1 MNEKKP
7 LPASP
12 YQGRSEEAAPPSLPP
27 DKGELKGVSF
37 YRTQLSCNFKQLDE
51 AFAACMQDA
60 LALLSEEGI
69 NDYLDG
75 ASLVCKIGRGFDPVL
90 TYLEEMPVLAHRLG
104 EELLSQVSQAV
115 WKMSRTPNGRS
126 IPAFLQALP
135 EACRRFGSTESVT
148 NYIAIVFDMMERT
161 TGSIHGFH
169 TTIPSPGLPK
179 LLEQMPYLMSQL
191 ALGGLKNW
199 IEYGIRNYGNHPQ
212 RQEEYFA
219 LESADSKAMLQHERH
234 GTLFTHHARKLNLY
248 LKACWENTDYLVP
261 YSVDFRDMRQQQP
274 YFDDFGIRI
283 PDVFDDAQGVTGL
296 DRYRAVLAHMAA
308 HQRWTHKIVADNLSP
323 QQRMAIERL
332 EDSRVEYLA
341 MQEYPGLRRIFTA
354 LHPVPLE
361 DECHEQTESCF
372 RHRLAML
379 SWALLNPNHG
389 YQHPQINEFVGKFHV
404 KMAEGNT
411 TTADMVQLAI
421 SFVARTRLQSDQ
433 LPSVYFTHTAIG
445 YRDDNRHLWQF
456 IEEGDEEESFE
467 ERKQTQQQEEQSG
480 LPPRHYPEWDYS
492 TQTYRPDWT
501 SVYGSL
507 HPMGNPAVIDALLQ
521 KHAAL
526 AKRLKQI
533 VDLLK
538 PQNYTRVRYQEEG
551 SELDLDVAIRSLIDF
566 KGGANPDPRINMSH
580 KHDGRNI
587 AVMLL
592 LDLSAS
598 INEVPEGAT
607 QSILELSQ
615 EAVSLLAYAIE
626 ALGDPFAI
634 AGFASNTRHEVRY
647 QHIKGFKEHWNDDV
661 KGRLA
666 AMQAGYS
673 TRMGAALRHA
683 AHYLEH
689 QQADKKLLLI
699 LTDGEPSDIDVDDPQ
714 LLTQDTRQAVK
725 ELDQKGIYSYCISL
739 DPRADEYVRDIF
751 GKRVTVVDNVQR
763 LPEKMMQVFVTLTG

>member
-1 MNEKKP
+1 MDEVT
-7 LPASP
+7 A
-12 YQGRSEEAAPPSLPP
+12 R
-27 DKGELKGVSF
+27 
-37 YRTQLSCNFKQLDE
+37 YRTKLNCNFKQLDE

-69 NDYLDG
+69 DDYLDG

-90 TYLEEMPVLAHRLG
+90 TYLEEMPTIAYKLG
-104 EELLSQVSQAV
+104 EGMLKRVSQAV

-126 IPAFLQALP
+126 IPVFLQVLP
-135 EACRRFGSTESVT
+135 EVCHRLESEELVG
-148 NYIAIVFDMMERT
+148 NYIELVFDMMERT

-169 TTIPSPGLPK
+169 STIPSPGLPK
-179 LLEQMPYLMSQL
+179 LLEQMPYLINQL

-199 IEYGIRNYGNHPQ
+199 IEYGIRNYGKHPE
-212 RQEEYFA
+212 RQEEYFS
-219 LESADSKAMLQHERH
+219 LQSADSKAMLQHERH
-234 GTLFTHHARKLNLY
+234 GTLFTHHERKLNLY
-248 LKACWENTDYLVP
+248 LQACWEESEHLVP
-261 YSVDFRDMRQQQP
+261 YSIDFRDLRAQQP
-274 YFDDFGIRI
+274 YFDEYGMRI
-283 PDVFDDAQGVTGL
+283 PDVFDDSDGISGL

-308 HQRWTHKIVADNLSP
+308 HRRWSGKVIVDNFSP
-323 QQRMAIERL
+323 QQRIAIERF
-332 EDSRVEYLA
+332 EDSRVEWLA

-354 LHPVPLE
+354 LHPVP
-361 DECHEQTESCF
+361 DENECNVQTESCL

-379 SWALLNPNHG
+379 SYAILNPEHG
-389 YQHPQINEFVGKFHV
+389 YQHPMVNEFAQRFRSR
-404 KMAEGNT
+404 MMEGETAT
-411 TTADMVQLAI
+411 TDMVQLAI
-421 SFVARTRLQSDQ
+421 SFVAKTRLQSDQ
-433 LPSVYFTHTAIG
+433 LPRVYFNNTAIP

-456 IEEGDEEESFE
+456 IEESDDEEFFDEQRQSSES
-467 ERKQTQQQEEQSG
+467 QEVEG

-501 SVYGSL
+501 SVYESL
-507 HPMGNPAVIDALLQ
+507 HPSGDAGHIDHLLQ
-521 KHAAL
+521 KHAVL
-526 AKRLKQI
+526 AKKLKQI

-598 INEVPEGAT
+598 ISEVPEGAT

-615 EAVSLLAYAIE
+615 EAVSLLAWAIE

-647 QHIKGFKEHWNDDV
+647 QHIKGFKEHWGDAV
-661 KGRLA
+661 KARLA
-666 AMQAGYS
+666 AMDAGYS
-673 TRMGAALRHA
+673 TRMGAAVRHA
-683 AHYLEH
+683 AHYLEN
-689 QQADKKLLLI
+689 QQADKKLMLV

-725 ELDQKGIYSYCISL
+725 ELDQKGIYTYCISL

-751 GKRVTVVDNVQR
+751 GKRYTVIDNVQR
-763 LPEKMMQVFVTLTG
+763 LPEKLPQVFMALTG

>member
-1 MNEKKP
+1 MHTTDDTI
-7 LPASP
+7 A
-12 YQGRSEEAAPPSLPP
+12 R
-27 DKGELKGVSF
+27 

-60 LALLSEEGI
+60 IALLSEEGI

-90 TYLEEMPVLAHRLG
+90 TYLEEMPMLVHRLG
-104 EELLSQVSQAV
+104 DEGLLGKVSQAV

-135 EACRRFGSTESVT
+135 EACRRMSSAELVE

-179 LLEQMPYLMSQL
+179 LLGQMPYLMSQL

-199 IEYGIRNYGNHPQ
+199 IEYGIRNYGSHPQ

-234 GTLFTHHARKLNLY
+234 GTLFTHHERKLNLY
-248 LKACWENTDYLVP
+248 LKACWENTEYLVP

-283 PDVFDDAQGVTGL
+283 PDVFDDAQGVSGI

-308 HQRWTHKIVADNLSP
+308 HQRWTKKVVADNFSP

-341 MQEYPGLRRIFTA
+341 MQEYPGLRRLFMA
-354 LHPVPLE
+354 LHPIPQE
-361 DECHEQTESCF
+361 DECNTQTESCF
-372 RHRLAML
+372 RHRLAMF
-379 SWALLNPNHG
+379 SWALLNPAHG
-389 YQHPQINEFVGKFHV
+389 YQNVQINEFAGKFRA
-404 KMAEGNT
+404 KMLEGNA

-433 LPSVYFTHTAIG
+433 LPNVYFNNTAIG

-456 IEEGDEEESFE
+456 IEEGDEEEAFE
-467 ERKQTQQQEEQSG
+467 ERKQSEQNQEIQG

-501 SVYGSL
+501 SVYESL
-507 HPMGNPAVIDALLQ
+507 HPSGNPAVIDALLQ

-598 INEVPEGAT
+598 ISEVPEGAT

-647 QHIKGFKEHWNDDV
+647 QHIKGFKEHWNDEV

-673 TRMGAALRHA
+673 TRMGAAVRHA

-763 LPEKMMQVFVTLTG
+763 LPERMTQVFVTLTG

>member
-1 MNEKKP
+1 MS
-7 LPASP
+7 LSA
-12 YQGRSEEAAPPSLPP
+12 EALAH
-27 DKGELKGVSF
+27 
-37 YRTQLSCNFKQLDE
+37 YRTQLSCNFKQLDD
-51 AFAACMQDA
+51 AFAGCMQHA
-60 LALLSEEGI
+60 QAVLSEQGI
-69 NDYLDG
+69 RDYLEG

-90 TYLEEMPVLAHRLG
+90 TYLEEMPDIAHNLG
-104 EELLSQVSQAV
+104 EDMLTCISQAV
-115 WKMSRTPNGRS
+115 WTMSRTPNGRS

-135 EACRRFGSTESVT
+135 EVARRLGSRELVEH
-148 NYIAIVFDMMERT
+148 YIEIIFEMMNRT

-179 LLEQMPYLMSQL
+179 LLQQMPYLINQL

-199 IEYGIRNYGNHPQ
+199 IEYGIRNYGKHPQ

-219 LESADSKAMLQHERH
+219 LESADSKAMLQHERK
-234 GTLFTHHARKLNLY
+234 GTLFTHHERKLNLY
-248 LKACWENTDYLVP
+248 LQACWQRTDHLVP
-261 YSVDFRDMRQQQP
+261 YSIDFRDMREQQP
-274 YFDDFGIRI
+274 YVDDYGMRI
-283 PDVFDDAQGVTGL
+283 PDVFDDFNGVRGI

-308 HQRWTHKIVADNLSP
+308 HQRWTRKVIADNFSP
-323 QQRMAIERL
+323 QQRIAIERL

-341 MQEYPGLRRIFTA
+341 MQQYQGLRRIFIA
-354 LHPVPLE
+354 LHPRPE
-361 DECHEQTESCF
+361 EGACNPAKESCL

-379 SWALLNPNHG
+379 SYAILNPEHG
-389 YQHPQINEFVGKFHV
+389 YQNATINEYVAQFHAL
-404 KMAEGNT
+404 MQQGDSSTRA
-411 TTADMVQLAI
+411 MVDLAL
-421 SFVARTRLQSDQ
+421 SFVAKTRLQSDQ
-433 LPSVYFTHTAIG
+433 LPNVYFTDTTIP

-456 IEEGDEEESFE
+456 IEESDDEDFFE
-467 ERKQTQQQEEQSG
+467 QTQRDDQSDVQG

-492 TQTYRPDWT
+492 TQTYRPDWV
-501 SVYGSL
+501 SVYEGLHAQGS
-507 HPMGNPAVIDALLQ
+507 PAHIDALLA

-526 AKRLKQI
+526 AKKLKQI

-566 KGGANPDPRINMSH
+566 KSGANPDPRINMSH

-598 INEVPEGAT
+598 ISETPQGCT

-615 EAVSLLAYAIE
+615 EAVSLLAWAIE

-647 QHIKGFKEHWNDDV
+647 QHIKGFRESFQDEV

-666 AMQAGYS
+666 AMEAGYS

-689 QQADKKLLLI
+689 QNADKKLLLI

-725 ELDQKGIYSYCISL
+725 ELDNQGIYTYCISL

-751 GKRVTVVDNVQR
+751 GKRYTVIDNVQR
-763 LPEKMMQVFVTLTG
+763 LPERLPQVFMALTG

>member
-1 MNEKKP
+1 MHTIDETI
-7 LPASP
+7 A
-12 YQGRSEEAAPPSLPP
+12 R
-27 DKGELKGVSF
+27 
-37 YRTQLSCNFKQLDE
+37 YRAQLSCNFKQLDE

-60 LALLSEEGI
+60 LALLSEQGI
-69 NDYLDG
+69 KDYLDG

-104 EELLSQVSQAV
+104 EGVLTQVSQAV

-135 EACRRFGSTESVT
+135 EASRRFGSAELVE
-148 NYIAIVFDMMERT
+148 NYIAIVFDMMDRT

-199 IEYGIRNYGNHPQ
+199 IEYGIRNYGKHPH
-212 RQEEYFA
+212 RQEEYFS
-219 LESADSKAMLQHERH
+219 LQSADAKAMLQHERH
-234 GTLFTHHARKLNLY
+234 GTLFTHNERKLNLY
-248 LKACWENTDYLVP
+248 LQACWESHEYLVP
-261 YSVDFRDMRQQQP
+261 YSVDFRDMREQQP
-274 YFDDFGIRI
+274 YFDEYGMRI
-283 PDVFDDAQGVTGL
+283 PDVFDDAHGVTGI

-308 HQRWTHKIVADNLSP
+308 HQRWTHKVVADNFSP
-323 QQRMAIERL
+323 QQRIAIERL

-354 LHPVPLE
+354 LHPTPVE
-361 DECHEQTESCF
+361 DECDSKTESCF

-379 SWALLNPNHG
+379 SWAILNPAHG
-389 YQHPQINEFVGKFHV
+389 YQNAKINEFAGKFHA
-404 KMAEGNT
+404 KMAEGNA
-411 TTADMVQLAI
+411 TTADMVSVAI
-421 SFVARTRLQSDQ
+421 SFVAQTRLQTDQ
-433 LPSVYFTHTAIG
+433 LPSVYFANTAIP
-445 YRDDNRHLWQF
+445 YRDDNRHLWQY
-456 IEEGDEEESFE
+456 IEESDDEEFFDEH
-467 ERKQTQQQEEQSG
+467 KQTQQQNEQSG

-501 SVYGSL
+501 SVYESL
-507 HPMGNPAVIDALLQ
+507 HPAGNPAVIDALLQ

-598 INEVPEGAT
+598 ISEVPEGAT

-647 QHIKGFKEHWNDDV
+647 QHIKGFKEHWNDEV

-673 TRMGAALRHA
+673 TRMGAAVRHA

-763 LPEKMMQVFVTLTG
+763 LPERMTQVFVTLTG